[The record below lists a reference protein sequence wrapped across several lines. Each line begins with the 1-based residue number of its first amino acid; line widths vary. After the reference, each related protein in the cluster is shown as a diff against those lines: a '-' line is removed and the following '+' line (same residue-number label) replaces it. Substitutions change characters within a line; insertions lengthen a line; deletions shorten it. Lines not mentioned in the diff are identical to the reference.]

1 MRTTHLTPST
11 FFKLSLISLSLI
23 LTACHQQEVPKNT
36 ASEPK
41 KIELIPQDLITVKE
55 GSLAAQTAFTG
66 TIRAVQQSSI
76 QAQVSATA
84 TSVNA
89 NVGQK
94 VQKGQVLV
102 RLNNQDN
109 AARLAQAEANLASA
123 QAQAELARNLMISKT
138 KTT

>member
-11 FFKLSLISLSLI
+11 FFKVSLISLSLI
-23 LTACHQQEVPKNT
+23 LTACHQQEGPKNT

-66 TIRAVQQSSI
+66 TSRAVQQSSI

-89 NVGQK
+89 YVG
-94 VQKGQVLV
+94 
-102 RLNNQDN
+102 
-109 AARLAQAEANLASA
+109 
-123 QAQAELARNLMISKT
+123 
-138 KTT
+138 